1 MNLCKKKKEL
11 QENEEELFELSI
23 DILCAEFSV
32 SQSIDYFF
40 YINNEKFIGT
50 HSPIFPI
57 SARECKAPE
66 FKIFFF
72 YEKKKQISTTSYV
85 VEFKDVKIMYFSRT
99 HDAPTNLRAFE
110 CSKNEVRKTKF
121 IFRFRSHF
129 FSNFVSTCKTVERY
143 KTKQNLM
150 KTEKK
155 FMSLGLDKS
164 TVRKLGLYHN
174 FDFESKFMKL

>member
-1 MNLCKKKKEL
+1 MKNLL
-11 QENEEELFELSI
+11 APTPPYFLFRH
-23 DILCAEFSV
+23 V
-32 SQSIDYFF
+32 SAKHQNLKYFF
-40 YINNEKFIGT
+40 FMK
-50 HSPIFPI
+50 
-57 SARECKAPE
+57 
-66 FKIFFF
+66 
-72 YEKKKQISTTSYV
+72 KKKQISTTSYV